1 VASEQKIEQIRRQ
14 INRLFEEVAHLAEQN
29 LEPAAFHGE
38 FLQRVLTGIAAPA
51 GAVWVRT
58 SLGHLQL
65 QFQINMQ
72 QVGLEKTETSRQTH
86 DELLRQTCQQG
97 KPQILPPHSG
107 AGGGKED
114 TPAGPGNPTDYFTLL
129 APMLVEGAVVGLVEV
144 WQDPR
149 HSPDALPGFLQFL
162 VRMAG
167 LASLYVRNSQ
177 LRQLVGQQQV
187 WEDLER
193 FARQVHGTLNPTEV
207 AYLVA
212 NEGRRLVQCDRLS
225 IAIREGRTTAI
236 EAISGADVVEKR
248 SSLVQLQ
255 RKLAQQVAEW
265 GERLVYQG
273 TKDDSLPPPVLQA
286 LDAYL
291 AESNSKFLVVLPA
304 RDEREKDSP
313 KPPRSTLM
321 MESFEPA
328 AAPEQALARLEV
340 IAKHATPALY
350 NAVEHRR
357 IPLRFLWTPLAKLQ
371 DGLGSKAR
379 AIAAAIGGAVLL
391 ALVLLLVIPYP
402 LKMDANGHLLPEE
415 RRWAYS
421 PVEAMVVR
429 FPEYVETGSS
439 VLKGQ
444 TLIEMRGDKLQS
456 ELIDLQ
462 SEIAAAEAEIA
473 SLRQRYIT
481 AQTASEKLSITS
493 EQTQKE
499 HLVRRKRAKRE
510 ALVEQ
515 VEAIEDKPGYFFI
528 KAPIGGNV
536 LNSNFRENLLNKT
549 VKPSE
554 PLLRIG
560 DKERGWEVEL
570 KIPQR
575 HIGQV
580 FLAYKD
586 RDPDYELDVDLL
598 LRSRP
603 TQTYKGKLA
612 FAKIHKEANPNKDDP
627 NDTESVVLASV
638 RISGPGIAKDDE
650 LPPELLVTGTDVH
663 AKIRCGNRSM
673 MYSLFYGVWEFF
685 YEKVV
690 FFF

>member
-29 LEPAAFHGE
+29 LDPSAFHGE

-72 QVGLEKTETSRQTH
+72 QVGLETTETSRQTH

-107 AGGGKED
+107 VGVKDDA
-114 TPAGPGNPTDYFTLL
+114 PAGPGNPTDYFILL
-129 APMLVEGAVVGLVEV
+129 APMLVEGVVVGLVEV

-225 IAIREGRTTAI
+225 IAIREGRTTTI

-248 SSLVQLQ
+248 SSMVQLQ

-291 AESNSKFLVVLPA
+291 AESNSKFLVVLPQ
-304 RDEREKDSP
+304 RDEREKESP

-328 AAPEQALARLEV
+328 AAPEQMLARLEV
-340 IAKHATPALY
+340 VGKHATPALY

-379 AIAAAIGGAVLL
+379 AIAAAIAAAVLL

-402 LKMDANGHLLPEE
+402 LKMDANGHLLPEQ
-415 RRWAYS
+415 RRWAYA
-421 PVEAMVVR
+421 PVEALVVR

-439 VLKGQ
+439 VQKGQ

-456 ELIDLQ
+456 ELIDLR
-462 SEIAAAEAEIA
+462 SEIAGAEAEIA
-473 SLRQRYIT
+473 SLRQQYIAALT
-481 AQTASEKLSITS
+481 AADKLRITS

-499 HLVRRKRAKRE
+499 YLVRRKQAK
-510 ALVEQ
+510 LNSLIEQ

-528 KAPIGGNV
+528 KAPIGGTV

-560 DKERGWEVEL
+560 DKDTGWEIEL

-580 FLAYKD
+580 LLAYQGH
-586 RDPDYELDVDLL
+586 DPDYELDVDLL
-598 LRSRP
+598 LASRP
-603 TQTYKGKLA
+603 THIYKGKLA
-612 FAKIHKEANPNKDDP
+612 RAKIHSEANPNKDDP

-650 LPPELLVTGTDVH
+650 LPQELLVTGTVVH

>member
-1 VASEQKIEQIRRQ
+1 
-14 INRLFEEVAHLAEQN
+14 
-29 LEPAAFHGE
+29 
-38 FLQRVLTGIAAPA
+38 
-51 GAVWVRT
+51 
-58 SLGHLQL
+58 
-65 QFQINMQ
+65 
-72 QVGLEKTETSRQTH
+72 
-86 DELLRQTCQQG
+86 
-97 KPQILPPHSG
+97 
-107 AGGGKED
+107 
-114 TPAGPGNPTDYFTLL
+114 
-129 APMLVEGAVVGLVEV
+129 
-144 WQDPR
+144 
-149 HSPDALPGFLQFL
+149 
-162 VRMAG
+162 
-167 LASLYVRNSQ
+167 
-177 LRQLVGQQQV
+177 
-187 WEDLER
+187 
-193 FARQVHGTLNPTEV
+193 
-207 AYLVA
+207 
-212 NEGRRLVQCDRLS
+212 
-225 IAIREGRTTAI
+225 
-236 EAISGADVVEKR
+236 
-248 SSLVQLQ
+248 
-255 RKLAQQVAEW
+255 
-265 GERLVYQG
+265 
-273 TKDDSLPPPVLQA
+273 
-286 LDAYL
+286 
-291 AESNSKFLVVLPA
+291 
-304 RDEREKDSP
+304 
-313 KPPRSTLM
+313 
-321 MESFEPA
+321 
-328 AAPEQALARLEV
+328 
-340 IAKHATPALY
+340 
-350 NAVEHRR
+350 
-357 IPLRFLWTPLAKLQ
+357 
-371 DGLGSKAR
+371 
-379 AIAAAIGGAVLL
+379 
-391 ALVLLLVIPYP
+391 
-402 LKMDANGHLLPEE
+402 
-415 RRWAYS
+415 
-421 PVEAMVVR
+421 
-429 FPEYVETGSS
+429 VETGSS

-456 ELIDLQ
+456 ELIDLR
-462 SEIAAAEAEIA
+462 SEIAGAEAEIA
-473 SLRQRYIT
+473 SYRQQYIA
-481 AQTASEKLSITS
+481 AQTASDKLRITS

-499 HLVRRKRAKRE
+499 HLVRRKRAKLD
-510 ALVEQ
+510 ALIEQ